1 MLACLVCVCASPL
14 LLLLPQGVELGG
26 EVERAVVLL
35 PRQRDRRHRRSRVLS
50 PLRLHFDEVR
60 TWKGCG
66 KF

>member
-1 MLACLVCVCASPL
+1 MLACLVSVCASPL
-14 LLLLPQGVELGG
+14 LLLLPQSVELGG
-26 EVERAVVLL
+26 ELERAVVLL
-35 PRQRDRRHRRSRVLS
+35 PRQRDRQRRSRVLS